1 MSLNIQNITTMKN
14 NFAPKGLKK
23 PFLHP
28 LYKCKKLKYFL
39 LLLFCCLHSQSNQA
53 QVLLSELSPDSGQ
66 SDSNNDGIVEIK
78 NFGTGTADI
87 GCMILSNSEWIVVI
101 PDGTTLAAGDVFLI
115 ACGDSNNDGG
125 AHNASLSPNHGI
137 ACDDCDFPGL
147 NVIDLDVCE
156 SNNNDYFTTSTGGM
170 TLDNQNNAD
179 GDQVVLFD
187 TDGSVLD
194 AVFWGTNGGASG
206 SPDNVSVSNDI
217 SHTLGTPYTKGNGG
231 TNSSQILPNEV
242 ANCNGTTA
250 TSTNGGTDATFTF
263 IMPPKSSG
271 EYVDLNAVAY
281 NADVDQARK
290 GCNSSYVRKPSASSR
305 VPASWTYT
313 HHPTPGFDNGTLS
326 GIGDRPNGTGA
337 PGDPADGFTFWVD
350 LGDGSGFVDVSTLTS
365 TNIVLCSAA
374 NVDFRITVDNFQ
386 HVETR
391 TQVALGVNTTASE
404 ASPPSYPTASPRMG
418 SYFRDEAANTETA
431 WTFTPPTGLPNTT
444 TGITQLDTSPIALSS
459 GDNKTFILQWKDY
472 ALCCGAGAGNS
483 NRASDQECYENV
495 RLNITIGEGITSVD
509 ETEISCNGGTAGQ
522 VSVASKVTD
531 GSNVQYELFFNAVSQ
546 GINTSGTFNIPT
558 GAATPVTI
566 EVTDNTNCNNTTYSI
581 PINADCIAAPP
592 CPEITGSKISDCQP

>member
-1 MSLNIQNITTMKN
+1 MKN
-14 NFAPKGLKK
+14 KFRHKASTRSFSHLVYESKK
-23 PFLHP
+23 WIQCFLFIICSLSLQP
-28 LYKCKKLKYFL
+28 
-39 LLLFCCLHSQSNQA
+39 NQA

-66 SDSNNDGIVEIK
+66 GDSNNDGIVEIK
-78 NFGTGTADI
+78 NFGATTADI
-87 GCMILSNSEWIVVI
+87 GCMVLSNSEWIVVI

-147 NVIDLDVCE
+147 NTIDLDVCE

-179 GDQVVLFD
+179 GDQVVLFG
-187 TDGSVLD
+187 TDGSILD
-194 AVFWGTNGGASG
+194 AVYWGTNGGASG
-206 SPDNVSVSNDI
+206 SPDNVSVSSDL

-242 ANCNGTTA
+242 ANCNGATA
-250 TSTNGGTDATFTF
+250 TSTNGGADATFTF
-263 IMPPKSSG
+263 IMPTKSSG
-271 EYVDLNAVAY
+271 EYVDLNPVAY
-281 NADVDQARK
+281 NADSDQARK
-290 GCNSSYVRKPSASSR
+290 GCNSSYVRKPNATTR
-305 VPASWTYT
+305 AAASWTYT
-313 HHPTPGFDNGTLS
+313 HHPTPGFENGNLS
-326 GIGDRPNGTGA
+326 GTNDRPNGTGT
-337 PGDPADGFTFWVD
+337 PSDPADGYIFWVD
-350 LGDGSGFVDVSTLTS
+350 LGDGNGFTDVSTLTS

-391 TQVALGVNTTASE
+391 TQVALGVNTTVSE
-404 ASPPSYPTASPRMG
+404 NSPPSYPTTSPRMG

-431 WTFTPPTGLPNTT
+431 WTFTPATGLPDPT
-444 TGITQLDTSPIALSS
+444 TGITQLDTNPVALTN
-459 GDNKTFILQWKDY
+459 GDSKTFLLQWKDY
-472 ALCCGAGAGNS
+472 ALCCGSSAGNS

-495 RLNITIGEGITSVD
+495 SLNITIGEGITSVD
-509 ETEISCNGGTAGQ
+509 ETEISCSGGTAGQ
-522 VSVASKVTD
+522 VSVSSKVTD
-531 GSNVQYELFFNAVSQ
+531 GSNIQYELFFNAISQ
-546 GINTSGTFNIPT
+546 GINASGTFNIPT

-592 CPEITGSKISDCQP
+592 CPEITDSSISDCQP